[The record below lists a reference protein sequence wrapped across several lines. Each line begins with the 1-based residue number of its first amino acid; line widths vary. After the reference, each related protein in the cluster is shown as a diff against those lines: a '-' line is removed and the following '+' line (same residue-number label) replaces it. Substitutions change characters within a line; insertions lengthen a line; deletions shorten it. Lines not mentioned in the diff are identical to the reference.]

1 MERHNYHSYLREG
14 QEGESGELEATWS
27 HFRNW
32 KGDNANP
39 PENHFYFQLGVVAD
53 TSYSCAATW
62 MELGKLQN
70 WARRNLMKFNKCFSL
85 APVQMGG
92 VGGWGEGEGRCKWL
106 QSGFAEKELWVLVN
120 NNLYIK
126 KQCALLEKK
135 AKRVSKG
142 IASRPKHIIYSLCYA
157 MVRHI
162 WRVMSSSGFCCE
174 TGWFYPTDDVYGKEM
189 DLVEQVQQKR

>member
-92 VGGWGEGEGRCKWL
+92 GGVGRGGREVLMAAKRFCRKGTVGPGE
-106 QSGFAEKELWVLVN
+106 QQLV
-120 NNLYIK
+120 Y
-126 KQCALLEKK
+126 KK
-135 AKRVSKG
+135 AMC
-142 IASRPKHIIYSLCYA
+142 P
-157 MVRHI
+157 
-162 WRVMSSSGFCCE
+162 F
-174 TGWFYPTDDVYGKEM
+174 GKEG
-189 DLVEQVQQKR
+189 QKG